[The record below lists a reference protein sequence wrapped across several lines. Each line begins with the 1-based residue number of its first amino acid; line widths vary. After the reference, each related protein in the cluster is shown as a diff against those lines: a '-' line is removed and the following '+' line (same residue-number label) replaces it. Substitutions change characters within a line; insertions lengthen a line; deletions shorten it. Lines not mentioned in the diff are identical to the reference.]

1 MVTISITA
9 EAFNEA
15 QAFLRAVAL
24 NAWRNKSM
32 ALLAESLVEEW
43 LNRKGFF
50 TIRGV
55 KHGIE
60 EMDLLAIR
68 HEERQVVIGWHVEV
82 QVSFRPVTYI
92 AKLNPDVA
100 RATNKARTAAGKRTP
115 DEIETYAREWVQSKF
130 TAEGKAKA
138 RDGLWPHVQW
148 EYHLVHARVREP
160 LELKVFQ
167 GEGVT
172 CHTFRELLADLSRR
186 KAHSFSGS
194 AGGDLAEIVSYYNAP
209 E

>member
-1 MVTISITA
+1 
-9 EAFNEA
+9 
-15 QAFLRAVAL
+15 
-24 NAWRNKSM
+24 M

-60 EMDLLAIR
+60 EMDLVAIR
-68 HEERQVVIGWHVEV
+68 HEAGEIVVGWHVEV
-82 QVSFRPVTYI
+82 QVSFRPVI

-100 RATNKARTAAGKRTP
+100 RATNKARTDASKRTP
-115 DEIETYAREWVQSKF
+115 NEIETYAREWVQSKF
-130 TAEGKAKA
+130 KAPAKTKA

-148 EYHLVHARVREP
+148 RYHLVHARVREP

-172 CHTFRELLADLSRR
+172 CHPFRELLAHLSRG
-186 KAHSFSGS
+186 KTHSLSGS